1 MVDKTSVAERKE
13 IMVVGGVVGVAAVV
27 LGYESSGGDE
37 VVVPLSKKS
46 DVLDS
51 SSALL
56 FSSVTLPPIPQ
67 QS

>member
-13 IMVVGGVVGVAAVV
+13 IMVIGGVVGVAA
-27 LGYESSGGDE
+27 GYESSGGDE